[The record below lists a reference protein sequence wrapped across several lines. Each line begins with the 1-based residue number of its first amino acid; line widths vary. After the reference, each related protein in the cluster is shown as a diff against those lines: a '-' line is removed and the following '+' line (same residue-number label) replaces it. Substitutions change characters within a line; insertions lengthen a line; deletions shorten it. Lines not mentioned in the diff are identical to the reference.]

1 MNQCLALK
9 PSAANGLLLSKPPPG
24 RMSFFHFTPMPN
36 HRRQG
41 YIDSGRLAH
50 ANRRATRLI
59 RALAV
64 MSSVGAC
71 LVPHH
76 LKHQTAAVGG
86 IFPSPSSIARGVA
99 LRPVCRIAV
108 VSRTCRWSAALHLPA
123 RVCPAAA
130 KERSLRPTR
139 AGRPKEPSGPS
150 NPHERPFPNG
160 PNPHLLR
167 PASWSRA
174 VTGRRP
180 TPAHLTA
187 ILVVW

>member
-24 RMSFFHFTPMPN
+24 PMSFFHFTPMPN

-41 YIDSGRLAH
+41 YVDSGRLAH

-59 RALAV
+59 RALTV

-71 LVPHH
+71 LVLHH
-76 LKHQTAAVGG
+76 LKHRTAAVGG

-130 KERSLRPTR
+130 EERSLRPTIQ
-139 AGRPKEPSGPS
+139 
-150 NPHERPFPNG
+150 EREGQRNRLG
-160 PNPHLLR
+160 Q
-167 PASWSRA
+167 
-174 VTGRRP
+174 
-180 TPAHLTA
+180 A
-187 ILVVW
+187 ILTNAHFQTRLTRTSYDQHPGRVRSLVAGLLLLI